1 MKRKE
6 KLELNLILA
15 FVVLYVAFF
24 LISAVLKGNY
34 EFLYYGVIVS
44 ILIIIAKV
52 NYENFHLSSSILFGL
67 AILGF
72 FHLMGGN
79 TYPGGVRLYDHY
91 FWIFRY
97 DNFVHFLGGFMM
109 LLVSYSLLA
118 PHFKS
123 IKHERPFAFSMI
135 LILFTLGAGAVV
147 EMTELLSVIFLNAGP
162 RVGDYFNNAF
172 DIVFNFLGAS
182 CASIVA
188 YFYRKR
194 HLNN

>member
-1 MKRKE
+1 M
-6 KLELNLILA
+6 ILV
-15 FVVLYVAFF
+15 FVVLYVLFF
-24 LISAVLKGNY
+24 LTTAVLKGNY

-44 ILIIIAKV
+44 ILIVVIKV

-79 TYPGGVRLYDHY
+79 VYPGGIRLYDHY

-97 DNFVHFLGGFMM
+97 DNLVHFLGGFMM
-109 LLVSYSLLA
+109 LLISYSMLA
-118 PHFKS
+118 PHFKN
-123 IKHERPFAFSMI
+123 IKHRRPFAFSFI

-172 DIVFNFLGAS
+172 DLVFNLLGAVS
-182 CASIVA
+182 ASVLA

-194 HLNN
+194 HPKS